1 MTSPT
6 VSAAPKL
13 MTATSESPS
22 PDENERFAQIS
33 RDLLDAVDATVRP
46 WIERSILTTA
56 ERLAGR
62 DALTDGLFADAIAAA
77 DAAHDEVVPAVR
89 TLVQTDAEAQ
99 RANPLQLLR
108 EAVRHPTAVLA
119 AHRVP
124 PPRRDAVQQQALPLD
139 LYDIAPATWGD
150 IDASL
155 VDPGIRWSAAKAHVV
170 LDRRRRRSEDHN

>member
-1 MTSPT
+1 
-6 VSAAPKL
+6 
-13 MTATSESPS
+13 MTATTESPS

-33 RDLLDAVDATVRP
+33 RDLLDAVDSTVRP
-46 WIERSILTTA
+46 WIERLILATA

-62 DALTDGLFADAIAAA
+62 DALTGGLLADASAAA
-77 DAAHDEVVPAVR
+77 DAAHHEVVPAVR
-89 TLVQTDAEAQ
+89 ALLQADAEAQ

-119 AHRVP
+119 AHRIP
-124 PPRRDAVQQQALPLD
+124 PPRRDAHQQRALPLD
-139 LYDIAPATWGD
+139 VYDIAPATWGD

-170 LDRRRRRSEDHN
+170 LDRRRRATAERD